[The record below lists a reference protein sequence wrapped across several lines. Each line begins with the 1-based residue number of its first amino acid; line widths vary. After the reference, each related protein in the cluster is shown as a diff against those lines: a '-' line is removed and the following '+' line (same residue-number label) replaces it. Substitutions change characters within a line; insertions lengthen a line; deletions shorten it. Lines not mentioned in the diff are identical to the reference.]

1 MLHSARGESRTR
13 TRLPSA
19 DFESD
24 GLARPRD
31 TSGITVRQDN
41 GLGPG
46 GLPIDDGWCRVVRG
60 TFGAQRPVMDGSGEW
75 RARREHPCG
84 LRLTDGRRTIPPH
97 VEDPTVLRVQS
108 VARSSPPRTTNPA
121 RDKPVGSVVPTT
133 GTGPAHARTA
143 RHGDHDSGGG
153 IGEAGGR
160 PTDLHRIGAVR
171 GGGGRLDAQCCRGT
185 GGAHRGD

>member
-1 MLHSARGESRTR
+1 MPVPEVLHSARGESRTR

-60 TFGAQRPVMDGSGEW
+60 TVGAQRPV
-75 RARREHPCG
+75 
-84 LRLTDGRRTIPPH
+84 
-97 VEDPTVLRVQS
+97 TVNRF
-108 VARSSPPRTTNPA
+108 PRQN
-121 RDKPVGSVVPTT
+121 
-133 GTGPAHARTA
+133 H
-143 RHGDHDSGGG
+143 
-153 IGEAGGR
+153 
-160 PTDLHRIGAVR
+160 L
-171 GGGGRLDAQCCRGT
+171 Q
-185 GGAHRGD
+185 